1 MLSHNSKE
9 TLHNILDNKHVA
21 IITERLRSL
30 LSSEFHTFPLS
41 AIAAIEIT
49 RMLLCENSITGQK
62 LLQESRMLPECL
74 HLIEVG
80 DAAACQKLVDV
91 LCEMAKN
98 TR

>member
-1 MLSHNSKE
+1 
-9 TLHNILDNKHVA
+9 
-21 IITERLRSL
+21 
-30 LSSEFHTFPLS
+30 
-41 AIAAIEIT
+41 
-49 RMLLCENSITGQK
+49 MLLCENSITGQK

-74 HLIEVG
+74 NLIEVG